1 MVAMMLEK
9 TVARMEMMKEMRRVG
24 VMVVWMVVAK
34 AAWKEILLGVC
45 LVVMTVYWT
54 AEQMD

>member
-1 MVAMMLEK
+1 MVF
-9 TVARMEMMKEMRRVG
+9 
-24 VMVVWMVVAK
+24 AK

-45 LVVMTVYWT
+45 LVVMKVYWT